1 MHNTFTYRHSELPP
15 IPPEIQAEIVGLD
28 VQIADLILKSQ
39 GNYRALEQLT
49 EILDNCLDSCELNL
63 QSIRIIA
70 DDSPQ
75 PKAISMKDLPLEEKR
90 IIYSCWYTNSLL
102 LSMLANLTGEDPEDL
117 VKAIAAQALIHQKPV
132 SETAVE
138 KFISDLVP
146 LVGEGKDNFFFKRI
160 D

>member
-1 MHNTFTYRHSELPP
+1 
-15 IPPEIQAEIVGLD
+15 
-28 VQIADLILKSQ
+28 
-39 GNYRALEQLT
+39 
-49 EILDNCLDSCELNL
+49 
-63 QSIRIIA
+63 
-70 DDSPQ
+70 
-75 PKAISMKDLPLEEKR
+75 
-90 IIYSCWYTNSLL
+90 
-102 LSMLANLTGEDPEDL
+102 MLANLTGEDPEDL